1 MFKDYTK
8 SKFRK
13 PSIEQVREVILPWST
28 EVDVRDYVN
37 HDGSYRAILLDAH
50 RVKTPLD
57 VVRVHDE
64 TTIHEGK
71 DGEEGFACRCISI
84 DYTDKLGNRQEVQVK
99 LFT

>member
-1 MFKDYTK
+1 MPKDYSK

-13 PSIEQVREVILPWST
+13 QGVQQATPVILPWST
-28 EVDVRDYVN
+28 EVDVKDYVN
-37 HDGSYRAILLDAH
+37 ADGSFRSVLLDAH

-57 VVRVHDE
+57 VVRVYDE
-64 TTIHEGK
+64 TTIHEK
-71 DGEEGFACRCISI
+71 EGAETFACRCIRI